1 MTPPPT
7 NPPRPPPPVLWSSPH
22 LWLLP
27 WWPGLTSPLPEVLH
41 AHSESC
47 VWCHQNCSLASR
59 SSAREREREKWDDRG
74 GAVIC
79 LDVCVCV
86 VHLIDWGFYTGF
98 EHNPLKHHQRD
109 CFSVLSCRLYST
121 ARVVPRDSSDVTRP
135 TPGLVQNVKA
145 FWGSDCSCH
154 GNRPFSSPWPLKG
167 GEEFEWNLLV
177 RTIR

>member
-1 MTPPPT
+1 MKNDSPPHQSPT
-7 NPPRPPPPVLWSSPH
+7 TTTISTLVLATSVTVAMVTWSY
-22 LWLLP
+22 
-27 WWPGLTSPLPEVLH
+27 LT
-41 AHSESC
+41 
-47 VWCHQNCSLASR
+47 ASR
-59 SSAREREREKWDDRG
+59 SAPRSLRVVCLMSSKLFSSFTQLCKREREREWDDRG

-79 LDVCVCV
+79 LDCAWYIS
-86 VHLIDWGFYTGF
+86 LIGAVTQALNIIHSNIIS
-98 EHNPLKHHQRD
+98 ETV
-109 CFSVLSCRLYST
+109 FSVLSCRLYST

-135 TPGLVQNVKA
+135 TPGLVQNVEA